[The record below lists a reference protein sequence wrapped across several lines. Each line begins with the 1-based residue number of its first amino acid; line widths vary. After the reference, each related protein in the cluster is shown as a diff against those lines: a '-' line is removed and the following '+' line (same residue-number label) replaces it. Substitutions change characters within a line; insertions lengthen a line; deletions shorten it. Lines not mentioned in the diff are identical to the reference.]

1 MVEYS
6 NMYKEKVTQR
16 IFSGHLLRN
25 LISVT
30 MGQGNE

>member
-1 MVEYS
+1 MTKYS
-6 NMYKEKVTQR
+6 NMYNEKVIQR
-16 IFSGHLLRN
+16 GFPVNLLRN